1 MRALC
6 WAARFPGREFL
17 LPGGILCHVMQGL
30 VAQDSP
36 VQGWEDGGEGKAPP
50 LIPLS
55 ISIMHLGEGEEEAE
69 KGRNWFEHVGPGP

>member
-1 MRALC
+1 M
-6 WAARFPGREFL
+6 
-17 LPGGILCHVMQGL
+17 
-30 VAQDSP
+30 AQDSP
-36 VQGWEDGGEGKAPP
+36 GQGWEDGGEGKAPP